1 MWLLWRCRRGLGM
14 VRLRLGLGGLGRDGE
29 GAFGRWGFS
38 EAFERVGQLD
48 VTYRVGFV
56 CLLRR
61 ECVRVRGAGRA
72 FVRWEYRNV

>member
-1 MWLLWRCRRGLGM
+1 MVVMAVLGM
-14 VRLRLGLGGLGRDGE
+14 VRSRTRIGLGGLGRDGE
-29 GAFGRWGFS
+29 EAFGRWGFF
-38 EAFERVGQLD
+38 EAFERVGRLD

-72 FVRWEYRNV
+72 FVRWE